1 MAAPTRGRL
10 VLRYDPPSSIPS
22 HSQPSANLSCHLPAQ
37 PPDDLTLQRHLSSAA
52 GDGHGFYDISY
63 HAPNEPLVST
73 SLIRPTVS
81 NILAPPPTVVLPT
94 GSEYPPLRLYT
105 SASGLLTANSSSL
118 VPPQLPYSNTPGLN
132 PTAPIMTPTLHHFA
146 SAPTTPWI
154 PTPGQGHPMR
164 PPALT
169 NMAPITNGY
178 PPSLVPFHMIPPN
191 VNHPHN
197 LFVPSSIVPF
207 VRPINTVQP
216 VESSLLPPPI
226 VPSSHAGSSNT
237 AANNPLKLVTNA
249 SIEESTT
256 KEFNG
261 HINTATPVSQ
271 HLSLTCVEDLE
282 THSDYTVPV
291 ANKLPAKVPDIIEVQ
306 QSEYKTSPLI
316 SEHPIINQ
324 NPRKYTL
331 KTHNISDPLM
341 GVPNLSQDFIS
352 HWRKIKSDTTL
363 SSTSNQPTI
372 LAWVL
377 LLEEHLL
384 HYMPFPVKK
393 AIQPRYQPL
402 NFKERF
408 VNDSG
413 LIALNNEVWNSLAQK
428 RQTILILEGWSD
440 WLNSYEISDHQFLLT
455 KNIQRLLFTSLRQLS
470 FDHLQH
476 LEVAIIGPVPKWGLK
491 NLKQA
496 PEFSLSLARRLAL
509 TVMASVSW
517 TYYNPCGLMEE
528 VNTLN
533 RKTST
538 KPFLLH
544 DSDQI
549 ISKQFAT
556 LLETSFAGLICRIIL
571 GNKPEDSWQSK
582 LKQNPQLPNPSDIY
596 DCNLEKQGLRLSKH
610 GFSTT
615 TLSTP
620 LPCHARHDHHPLC
633 PPTQL
638 GKHHGS
644 EDDKHCLAGPDRLD
658 HLPVVKDHRG
668 HRQEHPT
675 PQRQRLLHRKQR
687 PRPSPPASSDTV
699 STDLQSKST
708 TTAPHI
714 RKRREGSVHSRSD
727 ASESKPSG
735 QSNKTKYRE
744 RHTATFSDSD
754 SPDGP
759 RRKYPRYDNYNPLSE
774 MQRNGNPIPPPIS
787 RSQPVRNPTYPNGKL
802 PGPSPNQRTTR
813 TTTSSSWNQTRQRY
827 TDRNQQRHENQR
839 GRSPPQL
846 LDLTSNDQHPHI
858 KPRFRNNINHQNNH
872 FNNRDYDKRKWDTFQ
887 KWGRQ
892 TTY

>member
-1 MAAPTRGRL
+1 
-10 VLRYDPPSSIPS
+10 
-22 HSQPSANLSCHLPAQ
+22 
-37 PPDDLTLQRHLSSAA
+37 
-52 GDGHGFYDISY
+52 
-63 HAPNEPLVST
+63 
-73 SLIRPTVS
+73 
-81 NILAPPPTVVLPT
+81 
-94 GSEYPPLRLYT
+94 
-105 SASGLLTANSSSL
+105 
-118 VPPQLPYSNTPGLN
+118 
-132 PTAPIMTPTLHHFA
+132 
-146 SAPTTPWI
+146 
-154 PTPGQGHPMR
+154 
-164 PPALT
+164 
-169 NMAPITNGY
+169 
-178 PPSLVPFHMIPPN
+178 MIPPN

-496 PEFSLSLARRLAL
+496 PNSRC
-509 TVMASVSW
+509 
-517 TYYNPCGLMEE
+517 P
-528 VNTLN
+528 
-533 RKTST
+533 
-538 KPFLLH
+538 
-544 DSDQI
+544 
-549 ISKQFAT
+549 
-556 LLETSFAGLICRIIL
+556 
-571 GNKPEDSWQSK
+571 
-582 LKQNPQLPNPSDIY
+582 LPI
-596 DCNLEKQGLRLSKH
+596 GLR
-610 GFSTT
+610 
-615 TLSTP
+615 
-620 LPCHARHDHHPLC
+620 
-633 PPTQL
+633 
-638 GKHHGS
+638 
-644 EDDKHCLAGPDRLD
+644 
-658 HLPVVKDHRG
+658 
-668 HRQEHPT
+668 
-675 PQRQRLLHRKQR
+675 
-687 PRPSPPASSDTV
+687 
-699 STDLQSKST
+699 
-708 TTAPHI
+708 
-714 RKRREGSVHSRSD
+714 
-727 ASESKPSG
+727 
-735 QSNKTKYRE
+735 
-744 RHTATFSDSD
+744 
-754 SPDGP
+754 
-759 RRKYPRYDNYNPLSE
+759 
-774 MQRNGNPIPPPIS
+774 
-787 RSQPVRNPTYPNGKL
+787 
-802 PGPSPNQRTTR
+802 
-813 TTTSSSWNQTRQRY
+813 
-827 TDRNQQRHENQR
+827 
-839 GRSPPQL
+839 
-846 LDLTSNDQHPHI
+846 
-858 KPRFRNNINHQNNH
+858 
-872 FNNRDYDKRKWDTFQ
+872 
-887 KWGRQ
+887 
-892 TTY
+892 

>member
-1 MAAPTRGRL
+1 MGPEK
-10 VLRYDPPSSIPS
+10 
-22 HSQPSANLSCHLPAQ
+22 SQ
-37 PPDDLTLQRHLSSAA
+37 
-52 GDGHGFYDISY
+52 IS
-63 HAPNEPLVST
+63 
-73 SLIRPTVS
+73 
-81 NILAPPPTVVLPT
+81 
-94 GSEYPPLRLYT
+94 
-105 SASGLLTANSSSL
+105 
-118 VPPQLPYSNTPGLN
+118 PQ
-132 PTAPIMTPTLHHFA
+132 
-146 SAPTTPWI
+146 
-154 PTPGQGHPMR
+154 
-164 PPALT
+164 
-169 NMAPITNGY
+169 
-178 PPSLVPFHMIPPN
+178 
-191 VNHPHN
+191 
-197 LFVPSSIVPF
+197 
-207 VRPINTVQP
+207 
-216 VESSLLPPPI
+216 
-226 VPSSHAGSSNT
+226 
-237 AANNPLKLVTNA
+237 
-249 SIEESTT
+249 
-256 KEFNG
+256 
-261 HINTATPVSQ
+261 
-271 HLSLTCVEDLE
+271 
-282 THSDYTVPV
+282 
-291 ANKLPAKVPDIIEVQ
+291 
-306 QSEYKTSPLI
+306 
-316 SEHPIINQ
+316 
-324 NPRKYTL
+324 
-331 KTHNISDPLM
+331 
-341 GVPNLSQDFIS
+341 
-352 HWRKIKSDTTL
+352 
-363 SSTSNQPTI
+363 
-372 LAWVL
+372 
-377 LLEEHLL
+377 
-384 HYMPFPVKK
+384 
-393 AIQPRYQPL
+393 
-402 NFKERF
+402 
-408 VNDSG
+408 
-413 LIALNNEVWNSLAQK
+413 
-428 RQTILILEGWSD
+428 
-440 WLNSYEISDHQFLLT
+440 
-455 KNIQRLLFTSLRQLS
+455 
-470 FDHLQH
+470 
-476 LEVAIIGPVPKWGLK
+476 
-491 NLKQA
+491 
-496 PEFSLSLARRLAL
+496 FSLSLAHRLAL

-735 QSNKTKYRE
+735 QSNKTKYRV